1 MVGSSG
7 ASRTSSRIWWPVQ
20 PKLGIVVG
28 KFAPPH
34 KGHQLVIDTALEH
47 CDQVIVL
54 VYGNPD
60 FPDMPVFARADWLR
74 FAYRGTVNLEVFV
87 PENAPPNDAD
97 DWTQR
102 EFVRVWL
109 EERGLEP
116 NMVFGSEEY
125 IAGFASHI
133 KAIPFVVDLERL
145 RVPTSGT
152 EVRKIWQAYRESVIF
167 VNDPPLFYTTH
178 GDLELFAALEHRV
191 SYPVLE
197 ASQHWR
203 EPAHRIVLMGAES
216 TGKST
221 LTERLAQ
228 EFNEPFVL
236 EYGREVWQ
244 TKNGQLEQS
253 DYTHIAEH
261 HRELEDVAILKANRF
276 LFVDTNAITTAY
288 LGSVYEG
295 TVPDRVI
302 ELAKEAETR
311 YHHVFLLDDD
321 IPFEQDG
328 WRDGTRWRSRSQS
341 IIKYDLRSRGVHF
354 TPITGDLETR
364 VNQVRAVLDGHVLP
378 VRTQ

>member
-1 MVGSSG
+1 MP
-7 ASRTSSRIWWPVQ
+7 R
-20 PKLGIVVG
+20 LGIVVG

-34 KGHQLVIDTALEH
+34 KGHQLVIDTALEN
-47 CDQVIVL
+47 CDRVIML

-60 FPDMPVFARADWLR
+60 FPDMPVHARADWIR
-74 FAYRGTVNLEVFV
+74 AAYSNRADLQVFV

-102 EFVRVWL
+102 EFVRRWL
-109 EERGLEP
+109 EERDLVP
-116 NMVFGSEEY
+116 SAVFGSETY
-125 IAGFASHI
+125 IEGFAAHI
-133 KAIPFVVDLERL
+133 KAVPHVVDLERL

-152 EVRKIWQAYRESVIF
+152 EVRKIWQAYRESVKF
-167 VNDPPLFYTTH
+167 VNDPPLFYTTS
-178 GDLELFAALEHRV
+178 GDLELFAALEARV
-191 SYPVLE
+191 SYEVLT
-197 ASQHWR
+197 ASQRWR
-203 EPAHRIVLMGAES
+203 EPVHRVVLMGAES

-221 LTERLAQ
+221 LTSRLAQ

-244 TKNGQLEQS
+244 TKNGELEQS

-261 HRELEDVAILKANRF
+261 HRELEDAAILKANRF

-311 YHHVFLLDDD
+311 YHHVFLLADD

-328 WRDGTRWRSRSQS
+328 WRDGALWRSRSQR

-354 TPITGDLETR
+354 TVISGDLEAR
-364 VNQVRAVLDGHVLP
+364 VDQVRAVLDGHVLP
-378 VRTQ
+378 TRTQ

>member
-1 MVGSSG
+1 
-7 ASRTSSRIWWPVQ
+7 VQ
-20 PKLGIVVG
+20 PRLASKLGLVVG

-34 KGHQLVIDTALEH
+34 KGHQLVIDTALEN
-47 CDQVIVL
+47 CEQVIVL

-60 FPDMPVFARADWLR
+60 FPDMPVKARADWIR
-74 FAYRGTVNLEVFV
+74 AAYSNRSNLEVFV
-87 PENAPPNDAD
+87 PQGAPPNDAD

-109 EERGLEP
+109 EERGLVP
-116 NMVFGSEEY
+116 SMVFGSEEY
-125 IAGFASHI
+125 IAGFAAHI
-133 KAIPFVVDLERL
+133 KAVPFVVDLERL
-145 RVPTSGT
+145 RVPNSGT
-152 EVRKIWQAYRESVIF
+152 EVRKIWQLYRASRDVM
-167 VNDPPLFYTTH
+167 L
-178 GDLELFAALEHRV
+178 LEQLQERVSEEVLIASSRWRDRVHRV
-191 SYPVLE
+191 
-197 ASQHWR
+197 
-203 EPAHRIVLMGAES
+203 VLMGAES

-221 LTERLAQ
+221 LTARLAQ

-244 TKNGQLEQS
+244 NKNGELEQS

-261 HRELEDVAILKANRF
+261 HRELEDAAIVGAKRF

-302 ELAKEAETR
+302 ELARAAETR
-311 YHHVFLLDDD
+311 YHHVFLLADD

-328 WRDGTRWRSRSQS
+328 WRDGTLWRARSQS

-354 TPITGDLETR
+354 TAISGDLESR
-364 VNQVRAVLDGHVLP
+364 VNQVRVVLDGHVLP
-378 VRTQ
+378 PKTQ

>member
-1 MVGSSG
+1 M
-7 ASRTSSRIWWPVQ
+7 Q
-20 PKLGIVVG
+20 PKLGIIVG

-34 KGHQLVIDTALEH
+34 KGHQLVIDTALEV

-60 FPDMPVFARADWLR
+60 FPDMPVHARAGWIR
-74 FAYRGTVNLEVFV
+74 AAYSGNPNLQVFV

-102 EFVRVWL
+102 EFVRLWL
-109 EERGLEP
+109 EKRGLVP
-116 NMVFGSEEY
+116 SMVFGSEEY
-125 IAGFASHI
+125 IAGFAAHI

-152 EVRKIWQAYRESVIF
+152 EVRKIWQMYRTSRDVM
-167 VNDPPLFYTTH
+167 L
-178 GDLELFAALEHRV
+178 LEQLQERV
-191 SYPVLE
+191 SEEVLIT
-197 ASQHWR
+197 SSRWR
-203 EPAHRIVLMGAES
+203 DRVHKVVLMGAES

-221 LTERLAQ
+221 LTSRLAQ

-236 EYGREVWQ
+236 EYGREVWES
-244 TKNGQLEQS
+244 KNGELEQA

-261 HRELEDVAILKANRF
+261 HRELEDVAILKARQF
-276 LFVDTNAITTAY
+276 LFVDTSAITTAY

-302 ELAKEAETR
+302 ELARAAETR
-311 YHHVFLLDDD
+311 YHHVFLLSDD
-321 IPFEQDG
+321 IAFEQDG
-328 WRDGTRWRSRSQS
+328 WRDGVLWRSRSQS

-354 TPITGDLETR
+354 TEISGDLESR
-364 VNQVRAVLDGHVLP
+364 VNQVWAVLDGHVLP
-378 VRTQ
+378 PKTQ

>member
-1 MVGSSG
+1 
-7 ASRTSSRIWWPVQ
+7 VQ

-34 KGHQLVIDTALEH
+34 KGHQLVIDTALEN
-47 CDQVIVL
+47 CDRVIVL

-60 FPDMPVFARADWLR
+60 FPEMPSHARADWIR
-74 FAYRGTVNLEVFV
+74 AAYSSNPNVEVFV
-87 PENAPPNDAD
+87 PQNAPPNDAD

-109 EERGLEP
+109 EERGLVP
-116 NMVFGSEEY
+116 NLVFGSEEY
-125 IAGFASHI
+125 IAGFAAHI

-152 EVRKIWQAYRESVIF
+152 EVRKIWQAYRSSSDVI
-167 VNDPPLFYTTH
+167 L
-178 GDLELFAALEHRV
+178 LEQLKQRV
-191 SYPVLE
+191 SQEVLI
-197 ASQHWR
+197 ASSRWR
-203 EPAHRIVLMGAES
+203 DRVHKVVLMGAES

-236 EYGREVWQ
+236 EYGRDVWQ
-244 TKNGQLEQS
+244 SKNGELEQS

-261 HRELEDVAILKANRF
+261 HRELEDAAMVKANRF

-302 ELAKEAETR
+302 ELARAAETR
-311 YHHVFLLDDD
+311 YHHVFVLADD

-328 WRDGTRWRSRSQS
+328 WRDGALWRARSQS
-341 IIKYDLRSRGVHF
+341 IIKYDLRSRGVF
-354 TPITGDLETR
+354 STVVSGDLESR
-364 VNQVRAVLDGHVLP
+364 VDQVRARIEGHVLP
-378 VRTQ
+378 VKAQ

>member
-1 MVGSSG
+1 MFN
-7 ASRTSSRIWWPVQ
+7 RIWSPVQ
-20 PKLGIVVG
+20 PKLGLVVG

-34 KGHQLVIDTALEH
+34 KGHQLVIDTALEN
-47 CDQVIVL
+47 CDRVIVL

-60 FPDMPVFARADWLR
+60 FPEMPVHARADWLR
-74 FAYRGTVNLEVFV
+74 FAYRGYLNLEIFV
-87 PENAPPNDAD
+87 PQNAPPNDAD
-97 DWTQR
+97 DFVQR

-109 EERGLEP
+109 ENRGLAP
-116 NMVFGSEEY
+116 NLVFGSEAY
-125 IAGFASHI
+125 IAGFAAHI

-152 EVRKIWQAYRESVIF
+152 EVRKIWNSYRKSVKF
-167 VNDPPLFYTTH
+167 VNEPPLFYATP
-178 GDLELFAALEHRV
+178 GDLELFAALEQRV
-191 SYPVLE
+191 SYAVLE
-197 ASQHWR
+197 ASQRWR
-203 EPAHRIVLMGAES
+203 EPVHRVVLMGAES

-228 EFNEPFVL
+228 EFHEPFVL

-244 TKNGQLEQS
+244 RKNGELEQS

-261 HRELEDVAILKANRF
+261 HRELEDAAIVKAKNF

-302 ELAKEAETR
+302 ELARAAETR
-311 YHHVFLLDDD
+311 YHHAFLLSDD

-328 WRDGTRWRSRSQS
+328 WRDGTLWRSRSQS
-341 IIKYDLRSRGVHF
+341 IIRYDLRSRGVHF
-354 TPITGDLETR
+354 TVISGDLESR
-364 VNQVRAVLDGHVLP
+364 VNQVRAILEGHVLP
-378 VRTQ
+378 PKTQ

>member
-1 MVGSSG
+1 
-7 ASRTSSRIWWPVQ
+7 VQ
-20 PKLGIVVG
+20 SKLGLVVG

-60 FPDMPVFARADWLR
+60 FPDMPVKARADWIR
-74 FAYRGTVNLEVFV
+74 AAYSSNPNLEVFV
-87 PENAPPNDAD
+87 PRDAPPNDAD

-109 EERGLEP
+109 EERGLVP

-125 IAGFASHI
+125 IAGFAAHI

-152 EVRKIWQAYRESVIF
+152 EVRKIWQAYRASRDVM
-167 VNDPPLFYTTH
+167 L
-178 GDLELFAALEHRV
+178 LEQLQERVSEPVLIASSRWRDRVHRV
-191 SYPVLE
+191 
-197 ASQHWR
+197 
-203 EPAHRIVLMGAES
+203 VLMGAES

-228 EFNEPFVL
+228 EFGEPFVL

-244 TKNGQLEQS
+244 NKNGDLAQS

-261 HRELEDVAILKANRF
+261 HRELEDAAIVGAKRF

-302 ELAKEAETR
+302 ELARAAETR
-311 YHHVFLLDDD
+311 YHHVFLLADD

-328 WRDGTRWRSRSQS
+328 WRDGTLWRSRSQS

-354 TPITGDLETR
+354 TLITGDLEAR
-364 VNQVRAVLDGHVLP
+364 VNQVRAVLEGSVLP
-378 VRTQ
+378 VNTQ

>member
-1 MVGSSG
+1 
-7 ASRTSSRIWWPVQ
+7 VQ
-20 PKLGIVVG
+20 PKLGLVVG

-60 FPDMPVFARADWLR
+60 FPDMPVKARADWIR
-74 FAYRGTVNLEVFV
+74 AAYSSNPNLEVFV
-87 PENAPPNDAD
+87 PRDAPPNDAD

-102 EFVRVWL
+102 EFVRLWL
-109 EERGLEP
+109 EQRGLVTD
-116 NMVFGSEEY
+116 MVFGSEEY
-125 IAGFASHI
+125 IAGFAAHI
-133 KAIPFVVDLERL
+133 KAVPFVVDLERL

-152 EVRKIWQAYRESVIF
+152 EVRKIWQAYRTSRDVI
-167 VNDPPLFYTTH
+167 L
-178 GDLELFAALEHRV
+178 LEQLKERVSEPVLIASSRWRDRVHRV
-191 SYPVLE
+191 
-197 ASQHWR
+197 
-203 EPAHRIVLMGAES
+203 VLMGAES

-244 TKNGQLEQS
+244 TKNGELEQS

-261 HRELEDVAILKANRF
+261 HRELEDSAILNARRF

-302 ELAKEAETR
+302 ELARAAETR
-311 YHHVFLLDDD
+311 YHHVFLLADD

-328 WRDGTRWRSRSQS
+328 WRDGTLWRSRSQS

-354 TPITGDLETR
+354 TAILGDFESR
-364 VNQVRAVLDGHVLP
+364 VNQVRAVLEGRVLP
-378 VRTQ
+378 VNTQ

>member
-1 MVGSSG
+1 MFKVG
-7 ASRTSSRIWWPVQ
+7 WPM
-20 PKLGIVVG
+20 PKLGLVVG

-60 FPDMPVFARADWLR
+60 FPDMPVHARADWIR
-74 FAYRGTVNLEVFV
+74 AAYSNRSDLEVSV
-87 PENAPPNDAD
+87 PLNAPPNDAD
-97 DWTQR
+97 DFVQR

-109 EERGLEP
+109 ENRGLVP
-116 NMVFGSEEY
+116 SMVFGSEEY
-125 IAGFASHI
+125 IAGFAAHI
-133 KAIPFVVDLERL
+133 KAIPFMVDHERL

-152 EVRKIWQAYRESVIF
+152 EVRKIWRGYRDSVSF
-167 VNDPPLFYTTH
+167 VNDPPLFYTTP
-178 GDLELFAALEHRV
+178 GDLELFAALEQRV
-191 SYPVLE
+191 SYAVLE
-197 ASQHWR
+197 ASQRWR
-203 EPAHRIVLMGAES
+203 EPVHRVVLMGAES

-221 LTERLAQ
+221 FTERLAQ
-228 EFNEPFVL
+228 EFDEPFVL

-244 TKNGQLEQS
+244 SKNGELEQS
-253 DYTHIAEH
+253 DYTNIAEH
-261 HRELEDVAILKANRF
+261 HRELEDAAIRHAHRF

-302 ELAKEAETR
+302 ELARAAETR
-311 YHHVFLLDDD
+311 YHHVFLLTDD

-328 WRDGTRWRSRSQS
+328 WRDGALWRSRSQS

-354 TPITGDLETR
+354 TSISGDLESR
-364 VNQVRAVLDGHVLP
+364 VNQVRAILEGHVSP
-378 VRTQ
+378 MKTQ

>member
-1 MVGSSG
+1 M
-7 ASRTSSRIWWPVQ
+7 Q
-20 PKLGIVVG
+20 PEVDAEKLGLVVG

-34 KGHQLVIDTALEH
+34 KGHQLVIDTALET
-47 CDQVIVL
+47 CDLVIVL

-60 FPDMPVFARADWLR
+60 FPEMPVHARADWIR
-74 FAYRGTVNLEVFV
+74 AAFSKRSDLEVFV
-87 PENAPPNDAD
+87 PQNAPPNDAD
-97 DWTQR
+97 DFTQR

-109 EERGLEP
+109 EERDLKP
-116 NMVFGSEEY
+116 NMVFGSENY
-125 IAGFASHI
+125 IAGFAAHI
-133 KAIPFVVDLERL
+133 GASPVVVDLERL

-152 EVRKIWQAYRESVIF
+152 EVRKIWQAYRESVKY
-167 VNDPPLFYTTH
+167 VNDPPLFYTTP
-178 GDLELFAALEHRV
+178 GDLELFAALEARV
-191 SYPVLE
+191 SDKVLE
-197 ASQHWR
+197 VSQRWR
-203 EPAHRIVLMGAES
+203 EPVHRVVMMGAES

-244 TKNGQLEQS
+244 NKNGELEQS

-261 HRELEDVAILKANRF
+261 HRELEDAAIVNAKRF

-302 ELAKEAETR
+302 ELARAAETR
-311 YHHVFLLDDD
+311 YHHVFLLADD

-328 WRDGTRWRSRSQS
+328 WRDGALWRSRSQS
-341 IIKYDLRSRGVHF
+341 IIKYDLRVRGVHF
-354 TPITGDLETR
+354 TEISGDLESR
-364 VNQVRAVLDGHVLP
+364 VNQVRAVLKGHVLP
-378 VRTQ
+378 VKTQ

>member
-1 MVGSSG
+1 M
-7 ASRTSSRIWWPVQ
+7 PE
-20 PKLGIVVG
+20 LGLMVG

-34 KGHQLVIDTALEH
+34 KGHQLVIDTALEY

-60 FPDMPVFARADWLR
+60 FPAMPSHARAGWIR
-74 FAYRGTVNLEVFV
+74 AAYSGNPNLQVFV

-109 EERGLEP
+109 EERGLVP
-116 NMVFGSEEY
+116 NMVFGSEQY
-125 IAGFASHI
+125 IAGFATHI
-133 KAIPFVVDLERL
+133 KAIPFVVDFERM

-152 EVRKIWQAYRESVIF
+152 EVRKIWQAYRASRDVM
-167 VNDPPLFYTTH
+167 L
-178 GDLELFAALEHRV
+178 LEQLKERV
-191 SYPVLE
+191 SEEVLI
-197 ASQHWR
+197 ASSRWR
-203 EPAHRIVLMGAES
+203 DRIHKVVLMGAES

-244 TKNGQLEQS
+244 NKNGELEQA

-261 HRELEDVAILKANRF
+261 HRELEDAAIRHANRF

-302 ELAKEAETR
+302 ELARAAETR
-311 YHHVFLLDDD
+311 YHHVFLLSDD

-328 WRDGTRWRSRSQS
+328 WRDGTLWRSRSQS

-354 TPITGDLETR
+354 TEISGDLDSR
-364 VNQVRAVLDGHVLP
+364 INQVRAVLEGHVSPLK
-378 VRTQ
+378 TQ

>member
-1 MVGSSG
+1 
-7 ASRTSSRIWWPVQ
+7 VQ

-34 KGHQLVIDTALEH
+34 KGHQLVINTALEN

-60 FPDMPVFARADWLR
+60 FPEMPVHARADWIR
-74 FAYRGTVNLEVFV
+74 AAYSSNPNLQVFV
-87 PENAPPNDAD
+87 PQNAPPNDAD
-97 DWTQR
+97 DFVQR

-109 EERGLEP
+109 EKRDFKP
-116 NMVFGSEEY
+116 NMVFGSEGY
-125 IAGFASHI
+125 IAGFAAHI

-152 EVRKIWQAYRESVIF
+152 EVRKIWQAYRTSRDVM
-167 VNDPPLFYTTH
+167 L
-178 GDLELFAALEHRV
+178 LEQLKERV
-191 SYPVLE
+191 SEEILI
-197 ASQHWR
+197 ASSRWR
-203 EPAHRIVLMGAES
+203 DRVHRIVLMGAES

-221 LTERLAQ
+221 LTSRLAQ

-236 EYGREVWQ
+236 EYGREVWES
-244 TKNGQLEQS
+244 KNGELEQA

-261 HRELEDVAILKANRF
+261 HRELEDAAILKANRF

-302 ELAKEAETR
+302 ELARAAETR
-311 YHHVFLLDDD
+311 YQHVFLLSDD

-328 WRDGTRWRSRSQS
+328 WRDGALWRARSQS
-341 IIKYDLRSRGVHF
+341 IIKYDLRARGVHF
-354 TPITGDLETR
+354 TVISGDLEAR
-364 VNQVRAVLDGHVLP
+364 VNQVRAVLEGHVSRP
-378 VRTQ
+378 KTQ

>member
-1 MVGSSG
+1 
-7 ASRTSSRIWWPVQ
+7 VQ
-20 PKLGIVVG
+20 PKLAVNKLGLVVG

-60 FPDMPVFARADWLR
+60 FPDMPVHARADWIR
-74 FAYRGTVNLEVFV
+74 AAYSSRSDLQVLV
-87 PENAPPNDAD
+87 PQNAPPNDAD
-97 DWTQR
+97 DWAQR

-109 EERGLEP
+109 EERGLVP
-116 NMVFGSEEY
+116 NLVFGSEEY
-125 IAGFASHI
+125 IAGFAAHI
-133 KAIPFVVDLERL
+133 KAIPFVVDLRRL

-152 EVRKIWQAYRESVIF
+152 EVRQIWQAYRNSVKF
-167 VNDPPLFYTTH
+167 VNDQPLFYTTP
-178 GDLELFAALEHRV
+178 GDLELFVALEQRV
-191 SYPVLE
+191 SYAVLE
-197 ASQHWR
+197 ASQRWR
-203 EPAHRIVLMGAES
+203 EPVHRVVLLGAES

-244 TKNGQLEQS
+244 FKNGELEQS

-261 HRELEDVAILKANRF
+261 HRGLEDAAILNAKTF

-302 ELAKEAETR
+302 ELARAAETR
-311 YHHVFLLDDD
+311 YHHVFLLADD

-328 WRDGTRWRSRSQS
+328 WRDGTLWRTRSQS

-354 TPITGDLETR
+354 TPISGDLESR
-364 VNQVRAVLDGHVLP
+364 VNQVRAVLEGHVLP
-378 VRTQ
+378 EKTQ

>member
-1 MVGSSG
+1 
-7 ASRTSSRIWWPVQ
+7 VQ
-20 PKLGIVVG
+20 PKLGLVVG

-60 FPDMPVFARADWLR
+60 FPDMPVKARADWIR
-74 FAYRGTVNLEVFV
+74 AAYSSNPNLEVFV
-87 PENAPPNDAD
+87 PRDAPPNDAD

-102 EFVRVWL
+102 EFVRLWL
-109 EERGLEP
+109 EQRGLVTD
-116 NMVFGSEEY
+116 MVFGSEEY
-125 IAGFASHI
+125 IAGFAAHI
-133 KAIPFVVDLERL
+133 KAVPFVVDLERL

-152 EVRKIWQAYRESVIF
+152 EVRKIWQAYRTSRDVI
-167 VNDPPLFYTTH
+167 L
-178 GDLELFAALEHRV
+178 LEQLKERVSEPVLIASSRWRDRVHRV
-191 SYPVLE
+191 
-197 ASQHWR
+197 
-203 EPAHRIVLMGAES
+203 VLMGAES

-244 TKNGQLEQS
+244 TKNGELEQS

-261 HRELEDVAILKANRF
+261 HRELEDSAILNARRF

-302 ELAKEAETR
+302 ELARAAETR
-311 YHHVFLLDDD
+311 DHHVFLLADD

-328 WRDGTRWRSRSQS
+328 WRDGTLWRSRSQS

-354 TPITGDLETR
+354 TAILGDFESR
-364 VNQVRAVLDGHVLP
+364 VNQVRAVLEGRVLP
-378 VRTQ
+378 VNTQ

>member
-1 MVGSSG
+1 M
-7 ASRTSSRIWWPVQ
+7 
-20 PKLGIVVG
+20 PKLGLVVG

-34 KGHQLVIDTALEH
+34 KGHQLVIDTALEN
-47 CDQVIVL
+47 CDRVIVL

-60 FPDMPVFARADWLR
+60 FPDMPSHARADWIR
-74 FAYRGTVNLEVFV
+74 AAYSSNLDLEVFV
-87 PENAPPNDAD
+87 PQGAPPNDAD
-97 DWTQR
+97 DFVQR
-102 EFVRVWL
+102 EFVRLWL
-109 EERGLEP
+109 EERKFVP

-125 IAGFASHI
+125 IAGFAAHI
-133 KAIPFVVDLERL
+133 KAIPFVVDFERL

-152 EVRKIWQAYRESVIF
+152 EVRKIWKAYRASRDVI
-167 VNDPPLFYTTH
+167 L
-178 GDLELFAALEHRV
+178 LEQLKERVSEEVVIASSRWRDRVHRV
-191 SYPVLE
+191 
-197 ASQHWR
+197 
-203 EPAHRIVLMGAES
+203 VLMGAES

-244 TKNGQLEQS
+244 HKNGELEQS

-261 HRELEDVAILKANRF
+261 HRELEDAAILKARNF

-302 ELAKEAETR
+302 ELARAAETR
-311 YHHVFLLDDD
+311 YHHVFLLADD

-328 WRDGTRWRSRSQS
+328 WRDGTLWRSRSQS

-354 TPITGDLETR
+354 TVISGDLEAR

-378 VRTQ
+378 VKAQ

>member
-1 MVGSSG
+1 M
-7 ASRTSSRIWWPVQ
+7 RNRIWWPVQ

-60 FPDMPVFARADWLR
+60 FPEMPVFARADWLR
-74 FAYRGTVNLEVFV
+74 FAYRGTANLEIFV

-109 EERGLEP
+109 EERGLVP

-125 IAGFASHI
+125 VAGFAAHI

-152 EVRKIWQAYRESVIF
+152 EVRKIWQAYRNSVSF
-167 VNDPPLFYTTH
+167 VSDPPLFYTTP
-178 GDLELFAALEHRV
+178 GDLELFAALEQRV
-191 SYPVLE
+191 SYQVLE
-197 ASQHWR
+197 ASQRWR
-203 EPAHRIVLMGAES
+203 EPVHRVVLMGAES

-221 LTERLAQ
+221 LTERLSQ

-244 TKNGQLEQS
+244 HKNGELEQS

-261 HRELEDVAILKANRF
+261 HRELEDSAILNARKF

-302 ELAKEAETR
+302 ELARAAETR
-311 YHHVFLLDDD
+311 YHHVFLLADD

-328 WRDGTRWRSRSQS
+328 WRDGALWRARSQS

-354 TPITGDLETR
+354 TVISDDLEAR
-364 VNQVRAVLDGHVLP
+364 VNQVRAVLEGHVIELNA
-378 VRTQ
+378 Q